1 MVTETVEQNFEQN
14 IEAGQATESGQAT
27 DEQVLAFERRR
38 AGRQD
43 ISPVLVPLL
52 RDPATGAAGL
62 KTAVGHET
70 AYRDYLD
77 ADPLAPAR
85 GIAVGLSLSMLF
97 WGALGYII
105 FR

>member
-1 MVTETVEQNFEQN
+1 MVTETVDQN
-14 IEAGQATESGQAT
+14 SGQNNAE
-27 DEQVLAFERRR
+27 DHAAEAQVLAFDRRR

-43 ISPVLVPLL
+43 VNPVLVPLL

-62 KTAVGHET
+62 DQTVSPET
-70 AYRDYLD
+70 AYRDYLGTD
-77 ADPLAPAR
+77 PFHDPLAPAR
-85 GIAVGLSLSMLF
+85 GIALGLSISMLF